1 MKYKKLP
8 NPQRHALNVYVKLMR
23 ATNRTTSDIHRH
35 LQEDNLTQSQ
45 FAVLEALFHLGPLSQ
60 GELGQKI
67 LKSNA
72 NLTTVVDS
80 LEKKQLVIRDRS
92 ASDRRVVTVTL
103 TAEGEELI
111 ARVFPR
117 HAEIVAREFEV
128 LSDEEKVQ
136 LGVLL
141 KKLGLGG

>member
-1 MKYKKLP
+1 MKYKQLP
-8 NPQRHALNVYVKLMR
+8 ETQRQALNVYVKLMR
-23 ATNRTTSDIHRH
+23 ATNRATSDIHRH
-35 LQEDNLTQSQ
+35 LKEDNLTHSQ

-80 LEKKQLVIRDRS
+80 LEKKQLVMRDRS

-103 TAEGEELI
+103 TAEGQELI
-111 ARVFPR
+111 AKVFPR
-117 HAEIVAREFEV
+117 HAVIVAREFEV
-128 LSDEEKVQ
+128 LSDKERVQ

>member
-1 MKYKKLP
+1 MKYKQP
-8 NPQRHALNVYVKLMR
+8 TATQRHALNVYVKLMR
-23 ATNRTTSDIHRH
+23 ATNRATSDIHRH
-35 LQEDNLTQSQ
+35 LQEDNLTHSQ

-80 LEKKQLVIRDRS
+80 LEKKQLVMRDRS
-92 ASDRRVVTVTL
+92 ARDRRVVTVTL
-103 TAEGEELI
+103 TDEGEELI
-111 ARVFPR
+111 ASVFPR
-117 HAEIVAREFEV
+117 HAEIVAQKFEV
-128 LSDEEKVQ
+128 LTHEEKVQ
-136 LGVLL
+136 LGALL

>member
-1 MKYKKLP
+1 MKYKQLP
-8 NPQRHALNVYVKLMR
+8 ATQRHALNVYVKLMR
-23 ATNRTTSDIHRH
+23 ATTRASSDIHRH
-35 LQEDNLTQSQ
+35 LKQDNLTHSQ

-80 LEKKQLVIRDRS
+80 LEKKQLVMRDRS
-92 ASDRRVVTVTL
+92 ANDRRVVTVTL
-103 TAEGEELI
+103 TAEGVELI

-128 LSDEEKVQ
+128 LSDEEKIQ
-136 LGVLL
+136 LGALL
-141 KKLGLGG
+141 KKLGLEG

>member
-1 MKYKKLP
+1 MKYKQLP
-8 NPQRHALNVYVKLMR
+8 ATQRQALNVYVKLMR
-23 ATNRTTSDIHRH
+23 ASNRASSDIHRH
-35 LQEDNLTQSQ
+35 LKQDNLTHSQ

-80 LEKKQLVIRDRS
+80 LEKKLLVMRDRS
-92 ASDRRVVTVTL
+92 TSDRRVVTVTL

-111 ARVFPR
+111 AKVFPR

-136 LGVLL
+136 LGALL
-141 KKLGLGG
+141 KKLGLEE